1 MAKKLPLAY
10 FPGYIAAIYKR
21 KVDKWAQ
28 YRAKTGTP
36 YFETWIEAHGYMLN
50 RARTAVARL
59 EKDLASA
66 KRHLAK
72 VEKMEEP
79 KP

>member
-10 FPGYIAAIYKR
+10 FPGCIAAIYKR
-21 KVDKWAQ
+21 KVDRHAEAWKIHS
-28 YRAKTGTP
+28 P
-36 YFETWIEAHGYMLN
+36 FFETWLEAHGYMLN
-50 RARTAVARL
+50 KARTAVARL